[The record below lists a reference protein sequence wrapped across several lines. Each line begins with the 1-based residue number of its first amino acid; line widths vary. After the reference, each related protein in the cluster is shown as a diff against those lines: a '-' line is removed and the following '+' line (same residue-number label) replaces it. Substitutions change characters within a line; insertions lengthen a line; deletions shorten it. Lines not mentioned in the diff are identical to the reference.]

1 MRKRQTYGLP
11 VFLLFCA
18 PLFGQQPSASGA
30 PTNPLSAGEKGFYNT
45 VSGSVVAAAEKM
57 PEENYS
63 FKPTPEVRSFGQLV
77 GHVADAQFMFCSNI
91 TGEKSPGPNAEK
103 TKASKADLVQALKDG
118 VDYCKK
124 AYGSMTD
131 AQASEMTQMFGR
143 PMPKLLVLTINTAHA
158 DEHYGNMV
166 TYLRLK
172 NIVPPTSETRK

>member
-1 MRKRQTYGLP
+1 M
-11 VFLLFCA
+11 
-18 PLFGQQPSASGA
+18 
-30 PTNPLSAGEKGFYNT
+30 GERGFYGI
-45 VSGSVVAAAEKM
+45 VSGSLVAGAQKM

-63 FKPTPEVRSFGQLV
+63 FKPTPDVRSFGELV

-91 TGEKSPGPNAEK
+91 LGEKSPGPNAEK
-103 TKASKADLVQALKDG
+103 SKTTKADLVQALKDG
-118 VDYCKK
+118 VAYCKK

-131 AQASEMTQMFGR
+131 AQASEIIQMFGR

-172 NIVPPTSETRK
+172 GIVPPTSEPRK